1 MQVNQLL
8 KHLDPKFRANGGMYG
23 ETPCVMGG
31 KPLQEHTRGQV
42 MQGGIL
48 MSAPTGCLYL

>member
-48 MSAPTGCLYL
+48 MSAPTGCLDL